1 MCIQH
6 QSYFN
11 FIFHSSIVAFNQCD
25 IWIYYF
31 HFLISFS
38 MVFVICSLLLET
50 SHVKNM
56 VIICVKLLNV
66 LAMSICVWLV
76 DSTLALKY
84 WIYLCKKMSQGSNH
98 FSFNTKLVVL
108 IQSMDFTNIFLYSF
122 IPYAMLLWIEK

>member
-1 MCIQH
+1 
-6 QSYFN
+6 
-11 FIFHSSIVAFNQCD
+11 
-25 IWIYYF
+25 
-31 HFLISFS
+31 